1 MGDLND
7 SKKSNK
13 ELKMVSLNLNETFN
27 SYVIPLEITI
37 LK

>member
-13 ELKMVSLNLNETFN
+13 ELKMVSFYLNKVFN
-27 SYVIPLEITI
+27 SYGIFMKITI